1 MKNSKSNV
9 CLKITVCCPHSCVD
23 VWMRGREAD
32 HIFADIGNL
41 LDSSER
47 GLCKECEKTKQNR
60 DATSHMLS
68 KRSKSSEVGVS
79 VRSSPPLND

>member
-1 MKNSKSNV
+1 MKNSKSNI

-47 GLCKECEKTKQNR
+47 GLCKACEETKLNG
-60 DATSHMLS
+60 DATSHMHCFPKDQKVRKSGFLS
-68 KRSKSSEVGVS
+68 DPVHR
-79 VRSSPPLND
+79 